1 MLKDNYLKHPDVMDF
16 IDWLSS
22 EIQLNQLTHCY
33 TLPNNTRLTFQG
45 LADAFNQYK
54 WRFKF
59 TDPTGLIHK
68 GETFIDSSN
77 SLSTLASGLQAN
89 LSPNPIND
97 REICKWACAVMEW
110 GGVTNGNVHWLR
122 TNVTGLAGEI
132 GAVKTILS
140 GNDEDLAVLKPI
152 RRFNAG
158 MTKVY
163 SLIVPDFIIY
173 DSRVAAALAWLVSE
187 WCKQTGR
194 ASVPQGLAFPCMP
207 PKEGDNPRI
216 RKSRNPS
223 SITLKFPSMNGNV
236 IRYVQWNMRAS
247 WILRECLTLSAK
259 SANTVFH
266 RQGNNDLR
274 ALEAALFMWG
284 YDLGQ
289 NALPIGIEPPE
300 IEEAEDNL
308 PGPVAQDE
316 HCKEGWNRLTT
327 LGGRANPFCWMFDL
341 EQDSILIDRRPGVP
355 NIDVFSTAEIFSL
368 LHRLYDV
375 FGYDWFPLA
384 NDVARLSNRTERD
397 GLGSFISYVKCNKI
411 INPLPAQLVTQ
422 AQAASQ
428 LGPILM
434 RYGIFEWNGRRNGI
448 HFRLQAAPPPTIDD
462 LKMVLSAGDENIVY
476 EQTVSTIDDLR
487 DALSTP

>member
-1 MLKDNYLKHPDVMDF
+1 MYKNNYLKHPDVMNF

-22 EIQLNQLTHCY
+22 EIQLNKLMHSY

-45 LADAFNQYK
+45 LADAFNQYA
-54 WRFKF
+54 WPFNF

-68 GETFIDSSN
+68 GSSFIDSSRC
-77 SLSTLASGLQAN
+77 LSILESGLQAN

-140 GNDEDLAVLKPI
+140 GNDEDPAVLKPI

-173 DSRVAAALAWLVSE
+173 DSRVAASLAWLVAQ

-194 ASVPQGLAFPCMP
+194 TSVPQELAFPCMP

-223 SITLKFPSMNGNV
+223 SATLKFPSMNGNV
-236 IRYVQWNMRAS
+236 IRYAQWNMRAS
-247 WILRECLTLSAK
+247 WILRECLTR

-266 RQGNNDLR
+266 RQGSNDLR

-289 NALPIGIEPPE
+289 NVLPIGIEPLE
-300 IEEAEDNL
+300 IEEAEDIL
-308 PGPVAQDE
+308 PGPAAQDE
-316 HCKEGWNRLTT
+316 NYKEGWNRLKT
-327 LGGRANPFCWMFDL
+327 LGGHANPFCWVFDL
-341 EQDSILIDRRPGVP
+341 EQDSIFIDRRPGVP
-355 NIDVFSTAEIFSL
+355 NLDVFSTAEIFSL
-368 LHRLYDV
+368 LHRLYDE
-375 FGYDWFPLA
+375 FGYGWFPLA
-384 NDVARLSNRTERD
+384 NSITNLTNRTEIN
-397 GLGSFISYVKCNKI
+397 GLGSFISYISSNKSI
-411 INPLPAQLVTQ
+411 VPLPAGLVIH

-428 LGPILM
+428 LSPILTHF
-434 RYGIFEWNGRRNGI
+434 GIFEWNGAKRGI
-448 HFRLQAAPPPTIDD
+448 CFRLQTPPPPTIDD
-462 LKMVLSAGDENIVY
+462 LRMVLSAGDKNIVY

-487 DALSTP
+487 DVLSTPL